1 MTPDNFSER
10 IMDNSV
16 VISQKEEWTISI
28 FAQEIGVTLAISHKE
43 EWTISDFTQENGK
56 HTFSLTV

>member
-1 MTPDNFSER
+1 
-10 IMDNSV
+10 V

-56 HTFSLTV
+56 HTFSLTA